1 VALARAGLIGAA
13 LLLSGLAACS
23 ATSGTARIASSTVTR
38 AVVRAQRPDLLV
50 LSRDRGDC
58 HLLLNSGAWV
68 TAPAV
73 AVNGTSASA
82 LCVDAYARLTA
93 GAISVQG
100 GLLRHGG
107 ALSAAPQLEQPA
119 SANWLAT
126 LRPPAAPAA
135 SCPGAACP
143 DGTNLVAAGTYRLL
157 PGTYQVTINV
167 SSRAMV
173 CVAPGSYV
181 LRASWNLDA
190 PLHPYGSAGCPAVPS
205 GSSRGV
211 LLYFARGHVQC
222 NSGGELTLLRAM
234 QRGPYRGLLYW
245 QASRRATAIDGAG
258 FAGGGWYEPAGA
270 LILNS
275 GASLSAPFV
284 AAATITV
291 DARARLAVSGPR
303 PDRTLGQRPRGAAA
317 SRPARE
323 QAATEER
330 ALQGPV
336 AVHAAAAEAGHLA
349 RGVQAGNWL
358 PGLVKHLS
366 VEVGVQAAE
375 RLAREDV

>member
-1 VALARAGLIGAA
+1 MASARAGLVAVA
-13 LLLSGLAACS
+13 LLLAGLAACGAAS
-23 ATSGTARIASSTVTR
+23 DTASVISSTVTR
-38 AVVRAQRPDLLV
+38 AVVTAQRPDLLV
-50 LSRDRGDC
+50 LSANRGGC
-58 HLLLNSGAWV
+58 HLLLNSGALV
-68 TAPAV
+68 TAPVV

-82 LCVDAYARLTA
+82 LCVDSNARLTA

-107 ALSAAPQLEQPA
+107 AVSAVPQVRQPA
-119 SANWLAT
+119 AADWLAS

-143 DGTNLVAAGTYRLL
+143 DGTNLVAHGTYRLL
-157 PGTYQVTINV
+157 PGSYRVTINV
-167 SSRAMV
+167 ASEARV
-173 CVAPGSYV
+173 CMAPGSYV

-190 PLHPYGSAGCPAVPS
+190 PLHPYGSPGCPAVTP
-205 GSSRGV
+205 GTRPGV

-222 NSGGELTLLRAM
+222 NSGGGLTLLRAM
-234 QRGPYRGLLYW
+234 PRGPYRGLLYW

-291 DARARLAVSGPR
+291 NARARLTVSGP
-303 PDRTLGQRPRGAAA
+303 
-317 SRPARE
+317 
-323 QAATEER
+323 
-330 ALQGPV
+330 
-336 AVHAAAAEAGHLA
+336 
-349 RGVQAGNWL
+349 
-358 PGLVKHLS
+358 
-366 VEVGVQAAE
+366 
-375 RLAREDV
+375 